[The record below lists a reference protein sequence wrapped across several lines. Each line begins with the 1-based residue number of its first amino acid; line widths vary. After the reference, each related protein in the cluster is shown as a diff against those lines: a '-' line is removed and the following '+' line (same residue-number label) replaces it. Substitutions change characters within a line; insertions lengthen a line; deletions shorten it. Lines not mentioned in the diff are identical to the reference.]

1 MIEIDHELM
10 SRRQLGP
17 EVRKTVRARLESG
30 FFECYLG
37 GANVLDIG
45 YRGNSPDNQPIVPH
59 AIGVDLGYPGYDGKT
74 LPFEDMTQDAVHSSH
89 CLEHIPDPIAALAE
103 WFRVLRHG
111 GYLVLTVPHQQL
123 YERKP
128 TPTSRWGG
136 NEHLRFYSPAS
147 LLTELET
154 ALPLGEFRIRSL
166 QDNDAGFDYGL
177 APEQPPIHCC
187 YEIEVVV
194 QRIAPPA
201 HASALRLSPAA
212 KAAIEAYRVMIDA
225 VLRLDA
231 IGAPM
236 DEKALRLFGEAL
248 EIPPYAVVSALYPD
262 TPHTALRR
270 LLAPLVDPSVVDARW
285 YVDKYP
291 DVSVLVRDDPNI
303 AFEHYRHSGYFE
315 RKLPNM
321 RVGLYG

>member
-1 MIEIDHELM
+1 MIEIDRELM

-30 FFECYLG
+30 FFERYLG

-74 LPFEDMTQDAVHSSH
+74 LPFEDLSQDAVHSSH

-136 NEHLRFYSPAS
+136 NEHLRFYTPAS
-147 LLTELET
+147 LLLELET
-154 ALPLGEFRIRSL
+154 ALPLGEFRVRSL

-177 APEQPPIHCC
+177 APDQPPIHCC
-187 YEIEVVV
+187 YEIELVV

-201 HASALRLSPAA
+201 HAAALRLSPAA
-212 KAAIEAYRVMIDA
+212 KAAIDAYRVMIDA

-231 IGAPM
+231 TGTPM

-248 EIPPYAVVSALYPD
+248 EIPPYAVVSAIYPD
-262 TPHTALRR
+262 TPHTTLRR
-270 LLAPLVDPSVVDARW
+270 LLAPLVDPSVVEPRW
-285 YVDKYP
+285 YIDKYP
-291 DVSVLVRDDPNI
+291 DVSILVRDDPNI

-315 RKLPNM
+315 RKLPSM
-321 RVGLYG
+321 RMGLYG